1 MPNGEIPN
9 LVMIAP
15 PGMLPGIITYLK
27 PISAGIDVVLSGA
40 YYPANQSF

>member
-15 PGMLPGIITYLK
+15 QVILPGIITYLK
-27 PISAGIDVVLSGA
+27 PISAGIDAGPSGG
-40 YYPANQSF
+40 YYPAN